1 MLESFNKNS
10 LNKKIDHLII
20 LYNQKDF
27 SEVIKKTKIL
37 IQEYRDSEQ
46 LFNIMGITLLSLKEY
61 GKALYYFKKGI
72 SINNQPMPRNNR
84 YLVQFILFFIGLN
97 QLRILF
103 TFYHKEIIDN

>member
-46 LFNIMGITLLSLKEY
+46 LFNKRD
-61 GKALYYFKKGI
+61 
-72 SINNQPMPRNNR
+72 NQR
-84 YLVQFILFFIGLN
+84 
-97 QLRILF
+97 
-103 TFYHKEIIDN
+103 